1 MINDPIEN
9 GHYGGTVAAP
19 VFKEIADKVFASDL
33 ELHELFET
41 NKITSSPYTKNGNN
55 VDAQIVLSELNI
67 PFRADK
73 ANWVIASAKQD
84 EVVLKTRNIEEDLKS
99 GFIPDLRG
107 MGIQDVLFLLEN
119 SGLTVHFS
127 GKGTIKKQ
135 SLKKGKRFKNG
146 SEIILELA

>member
-19 VFKEIADKVFASDL
+19 VFKEITDKIFAFDL
-33 ELHELFET
+33 GLHKAIET
-41 NKITSSPYTKNGNN
+41 NKNTSSPYTKNGNN
-55 VDAQIVLSELNI
+55 YDAQVVLRELNI
-67 PFRADK
+67 PFQADK
-73 ANWVIASAKQD
+73 TNWIIASAEQD
-84 EVVLKTRNIEEDLKS
+84 IIELKTRKIEEDLKD
-99 GFIPDLRG
+99 GFIPELRG

-119 SGLTVHFS
+119 NGLKVHFS
-127 GKGTIKKQ
+127 GKGTIKNQ